1 MENNKI
7 TNICDIGQGYDD
19 SIREVLS
26 AFQKFR
32 DGYYELIDH
41 GDEWWDVFNQSS
53 SFDRVMSEA
62 WTEIDEVHKLM
73 DAIEVMA
80 AAMIGNYVNFNKFV
94 NELILEDCN
103 CENHTDINNS
113 N

>member
-1 MENNKI
+1 MKKI
-7 TNICDIGQGYDD
+7 IDICDKGQGYDD
-19 SIREVLS
+19 TIKEVLS

-32 DGYYELIDH
+32 DCYYELIDH

-80 AAMIGNYVNFNKFV
+80 AAMLGNYINFNKFV
-94 NELILEDCN
+94 NELLIEECSN
-103 CENHTDINNS
+103 ENNTDINND

>member
-1 MENNKI
+1 MKLI
-7 TNICDIGQGYDD
+7 DICDKGQGYDD
-19 SIREVLS
+19 GIIKVLA

-32 DGYYELIDH
+32 DAYYELIDH

-53 SFDRVMSEA
+53 SFDRTMSAA
-62 WTEIDEVHKLM
+62 WSEIDDNHNLM
-73 DAIEVMA
+73 DNIEVMA

-94 NELILEDCN
+94 NQLIIEECTN
-103 CENHTDINNS
+103 ENDTDINND

>member
-1 MENNKI
+1 MKKI
-7 TNICDIGQGYDD
+7 IDICDKGQGYDD
-19 SIREVLS
+19 SIKEVLA

-53 SFDRVMSEA
+53 AFDKVMTEA
-62 WTEIDEVHKLM
+62 WNEIDTNHNLM
-73 DAIEVMA
+73 DNIEVMA
-80 AAMIGNYVNFNKFV
+80 AAMLGNYINFNKFV
-94 NELILEDCN
+94 NELIIEECSN
-103 CENHTDINNS
+103 ENDTDINND